1 MRTFRGSKLEKSKNI
16 RFNIDLYEQIKSE
29 GKANNRSIGGQA
41 NWIYKVFITLKSQ
54 YPEIFS
60 DIEANLKS
68 KN

>member
-1 MRTFRGSKLEKSKNI
+1 MGSNLEKSKNI
-16 RFNIDLYEQIKSE
+16 RFNIDLYEQIKNE

-41 NWIYKVFITLKSQ
+41 NWVCKVFITLKSQ